1 MLAAEAKT
9 EVEMHAIEH
18 ATQRLILRYA
28 GRHDPEVVRQTV
40 DQLTDLYATAEV
52 YAFVP
57 VLIERDARRI
67 LDEPVRS
74 RR

>member
-1 MLAAEAKT
+1 MFAVEAKAK
-9 EVEMHAIEH
+9 VEMHAIEH
-18 ATQRLILRYA
+18 ATQRLIERYA

-40 DQLTDLYATAEV
+40 NQVTDLYATAMV

-67 LDEPVRS
+67 LDES
-74 RR
+74 AG